1 MCCPKNQPD
10 QEWNPIQDRYLRA
23 LEEENARLVEQNR
36 REQVGGIKTLVFVFN
51 DWFIFIIAI
60 GNTQCGNPT
69 P

>member
-36 REQVGGIKTLVFVFN
+36 REQVGGIKL
-51 DWFIFIIAI
+51 WFLFLMI
-60 GNTQCGNPT
+60 GSFSSLL
-69 P
+69 

>member
-36 REQVGGIKTLVFVFN
+36 REQVGGIKS
-51 DWFIFIIAI
+51 I
-60 GNTQCGNPT
+60 GFCF
-69 P
+69 

>member
-36 REQVGGIKTLVFVFN
+36 REQVGEIKNFGLCF
-51 DWFIFIIAI
+51 
-60 GNTQCGNPT
+60 
-69 P
+69 